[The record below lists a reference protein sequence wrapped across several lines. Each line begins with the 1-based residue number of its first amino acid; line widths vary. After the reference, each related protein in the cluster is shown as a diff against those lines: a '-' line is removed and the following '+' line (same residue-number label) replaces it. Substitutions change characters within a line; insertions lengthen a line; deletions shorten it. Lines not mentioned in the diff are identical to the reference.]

1 MLKEIIIRIKSETP
15 KFFKKLRKSAFA
27 IGGSCIAIITLNS
40 SLGLDLNSTFISVVG
55 YIIVTCGAIAGT
67 ATLAKQD

>member
-1 MLKEIIIRIKSETP
+1 MLKETIRRIKSKTP
-15 KFFKKLRKSAFA
+15 EYFVKLRKLAFT

-40 SLGLDLNSTFISVVG
+40 SLGLDLNSTFISIVG

-67 ATLAKQD
+67 ASLAKQD